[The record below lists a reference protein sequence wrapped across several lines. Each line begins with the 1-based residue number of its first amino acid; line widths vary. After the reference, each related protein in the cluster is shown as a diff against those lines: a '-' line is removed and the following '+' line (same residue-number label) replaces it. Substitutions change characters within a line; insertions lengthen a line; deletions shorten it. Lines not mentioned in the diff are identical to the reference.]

1 MRVGSSPFGGMPPV
15 VKNLL
20 IVNVLFYFASIV
32 LFQSMGIRIEEYLG
46 LHIPMADKFGVYQL
60 VTYMFLH
67 AYPDPAHIFFN
78 MFALFMFG
86 RMLESV
92 WGSKRFLFYYLVTGV
107 GAALIHLVAQ
117 YYEILPMLKQIT
129 FYMNNSS
136 HENLQNF
143 LNNYHIIASTAMRHD
158 FGLFAESYNS
168 IVNSDPSAAASLARQ
183 YLMNYRAAFLDAH
196 VTVGASGAVF
206 GILLAFGMLFPNM
219 RLMLLFPP
227 IPIKAKY
234 FVMMYG
240 VLELFLGVAN
250 FSMDNVAHFAHLG
263 GMLFGFLL
271 IKYWQKK
278 GLNY

>member
-1 MRVGSSPFGGMPPV
+1 MRVGNSFLGGIPPV

-20 IVNVLFYFASIV
+20 IINFIFYLASNVLASS
-32 LFQSMGIRIEEYLG
+32 LGIRIEEYLG
-46 LHIPMADKFGVYQL
+46 LHLPMAEKFGAHQL
-60 VTYMFLH
+60 ITYMFLH
-67 AYPDPAHIFFN
+67 AYPSLQHIFFN

-86 RMLESV
+86 RMLEAV

-107 GAALIHLVAQ
+107 GAALVQIVVQ
-117 YYEILPMLKQIT
+117 YFEVMPVLKAIA
-129 FYMNNSS
+129 FYMNNST
-136 HENLQNF
+136 HENLQEFLQNHHLVASGAMGRDFQVFVDLYNNVINTDAAAAARLAREYLIGYRTAF
-143 LNNYHIIASTAMRHD
+143 LN
-158 FGLFAESYNS
+158 
-168 IVNSDPSAAASLARQ
+168 
-183 YLMNYRAAFLDAH
+183 AH

-206 GILLAFGMLFPNM
+206 GILLAFGMLFPNL

-234 FVMMYG
+234 FVIIYG
-240 VLELFLGVAN
+240 VLELYLGVAN

-278 GLNY
+278 GFNY